1 MGNNGYGEVE
11 FWELMN
17 GDKVHKTLAGKKPT
31 RSRKQ
36 YPYAY
41 SAYAIWNSGEWS
53 PEDDVVYSDRL
64 PGFYGDKYYEL
75 GKELGV
81 RGGLSMGYTDPEILE
96 KFLSELFDCKIKL
109 TGIEEE
115 GNASNGYPYW
125 LLYYREEK

>member
-1 MGNNGYGEVE
+1 MGNKGYDDVE

-17 GDKVHKTLAGKKPT
+17 GDRVHKTLAGKKQE
-31 RSRKQ
+31 RSRKE
-36 YPYAY
+36 YPYSY
-41 SAYAIWNSGEWS
+41 TAYAIWNSGEWS
-53 PEDDVVYSDRL
+53 PNDDVVYSDRL
-64 PGFYGDKYYEL
+64 SGWYGDKYYEL

-96 KFLSELFDCKIKL
+96 KFLSELFERKVKL

-115 GNASNGYPYW
+115 CNVSNGYPYW